1 MAKRIGKYKVS
12 KKESALSLADGGTIT
27 GDVNLINDSH
37 LASTGTV
44 PTLTV
49 TTAGDG
55 TCTISAESTDVA
67 GTVTFAD
74 TWANSDTLL
83 VTFNKAYGTAPK
95 VLLSSHVYNASGA
108 NVLEYDAVVAT
119 TAGFTI
125 TASGTCVGALTYFVV
140 ETV

>member
-12 KKESALSLADGGTIT
+12 KKEDALSLKSDLAGGGHIKS
-27 GDVNLINDSH
+27 V
-37 LASTGTV
+37 GTV

-83 VTFNKAYGTAPK
+83 DFKSISNLFLDFKSFSNLCGK
-95 VLLSSHVYNASGA
+95 QRL
-108 NVLEYDAVVAT
+108 
-119 TAGFTI
+119 
-125 TASGTCVGALTYFVV
+125 
-140 ETV
+140 

>member
-1 MAKRIGKYKVS
+1 MAKRIGKYKIS
-12 KKESALSLADGGTIT
+12 KKESALSIADGGTID

-83 VTFNKAYGTAPK
+83 VTFNQAYATAPK
-95 VLLSSHVYNASGA
+95 VILSSHVYNASGA

-125 TASGTCVGALTYFVV
+125 TASGTCVGALTYFVI

>member
-1 MAKRIGKYKVS
+1 MGKRIGKYKVS
-12 KKESALSLADGGTIT
+12 KKEDALSLKSDLAGGGHIKS
-27 GDVNLINDSH
+27 V
-37 LASTGTV
+37 GTV

-83 VTFNKAYGTAPK
+83 VTFNKPYATAPK
-95 VLLSSHVYNASGA
+95 VLLSSHVFNASGA
-108 NVLEYDAVVAT
+108 NLLEFDAVVAT
-119 TAGFTI
+119 TTGFTI
-125 TASGTCVGALTYFVV
+125 TASGTCAGALTYFVV

>member
-1 MAKRIGKYKVS
+1 MAKRIGKYKIT
-12 KKESALSLADGGTIT
+12 KRESALSLKATLENGGGIKS
-27 GDVNLINDSH
+27 V
-37 LASTGTV
+37 GTV

-74 TWANSDTLL
+74 TWADGDTLL
-83 VTFNKAYGTAPK
+83 VTFNQAYATAPK
-95 VLLSSHVYNASGA
+95 VILSSHVYNSSGA
-108 NVLEYDAVVAT
+108 NVLEYDAVTPT